1 MDLTQLDGRA
11 GNLRAKGQRGSLIRL
26 QFEDEC
32 VGFEFFSLGLAEE
45 REGGAFELDGN
56 LRAALCHPFARP
68 QIEGHTGPAPSVYA
82 EFHGDIGLGETLR
95 VDTFL
100 LTVSLEGLS
109 VAITRLILTADHVCQ
124 GIDKVNCIQNFGLL
138 GSDGIRAEGVRGLHA
153 N

>member
-32 VGFEFFSLGLAEE
+32 VGFEFFSLGIAEE
-45 REGGAFELDGN
+45 RERGAFEFDRN
-56 LRAALCHPFARP
+56 LRAPLCHPFARP
-68 QIEGHTGPAPSVYA
+68 QIEGHSGPSPSVYA

-100 LTVSLEGLS
+100 LTVRLEGFFPG
-109 VAITRLILTADHVCQ
+109 ITRFILPSNHVCQ
-124 GIDKVNCIQNFGLL
+124 GIDDVNRIQNFGLL